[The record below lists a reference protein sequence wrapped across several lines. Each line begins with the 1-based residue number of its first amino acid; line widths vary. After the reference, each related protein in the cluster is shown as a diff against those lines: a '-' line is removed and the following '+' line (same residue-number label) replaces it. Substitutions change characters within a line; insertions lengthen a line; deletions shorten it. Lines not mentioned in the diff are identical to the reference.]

1 MNIRASCILLVLKKY
16 LQILSDQ
23 ENYLTKKKKI
33 IHSFNHSSNKKFHV
47 QASCSMFDSTH
58 RVMITWLYTLIQS
71 ATWIV
76 SLKIKDYKGN
86 LGYGAFRML
95 CWIRQNAKTYAIFW
109 RWDVYI
115 WWNITQSWKKHEI
128 LPLQEQE
135 WTWMVQC

>member
-1 MNIRASCILLVLKKY
+1 MNIRASCILLVLKKC

-95 CWIRQNAKTYAIFW
+95 C
-109 RWDVYI
+109 
-115 WWNITQSWKKHEI
+115 
-128 LPLQEQE
+128 
-135 WTWMVQC
+135 